1 MWPQSHLDLNLL
13 IEKIKLE
20 LSNIWVL
27 IVIVNSFLN
36 LCVLKDFILKDLI
49 KKIPLEENCIK
60 PTKIKV
66 VMIKDKTK
74 INMVKVEINME
85 EINRD
90 KVEINMEEINMDKV
104 EINMVEINMDKGE
117 INMEE
122 INMDKV
128 EINTEEEIN
137 RGMILKMMK
146 KMKKIKIFTN
156 QDTLM
161 KYLEKHNQY

>member
-20 LSNIWVL
+20 LSNILVL

-66 VMIKDKTK
+66 AMIKDKTK
-74 INMVKVEINME
+74 INMAKG
-85 EINRD
+85 
-90 KVEINMEEINMDKV
+90 EINMEEINMDKV

>member
-1 MWPQSHLDLNLL
+1 MWLQSHLDLNLL

-20 LSNIWVL
+20 LSNILVL

-49 KKIPLEENCIK
+49 NKIPLEENCIK

-66 VMIKDKTK
+66 AMIKDKTK
-74 INMVKVEINME
+74 INMA
-85 EINRD
+85 

-128 EINTEEEIN
+128 EINTEGEIN
-137 RGMILKMMK
+137 SGMILKMMK